1 MAVLS
6 FDWGAALRDAAPAH
20 TPGHPL
26 LKLRFNSPCPCA
38 RGIHEVAAIA
48 QNLSIR
54 CALRDAAHG
63 IHTFRGIQ
71 AIHGHKKPALLPG
84 RVF

>member
-1 MAVLS
+1 CMQVLQEQKS
-6 FDWGAALRDAAPAH
+6 ALR
-20 TPGHPL
+20 
-26 LKLRFNSPCPCA
+26 
-38 RGIHEVAAIA
+38 IHEVAAIA
-48 QNLSIR
+48 QNLSIK

-63 IHTFRGIQ
+63 IHAFRGIQ